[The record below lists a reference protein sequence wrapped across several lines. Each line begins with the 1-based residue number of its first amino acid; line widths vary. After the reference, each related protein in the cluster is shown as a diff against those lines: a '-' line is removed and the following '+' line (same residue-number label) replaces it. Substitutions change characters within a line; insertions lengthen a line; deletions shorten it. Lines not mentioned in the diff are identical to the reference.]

1 MAWFFF
7 AKSVEM
13 SLQDFI
19 MVFMP
24 VRAARWAIF
33 LLTFLLMKC
42 SSSPHW
48 GKGVTLPKKKKNW
61 CSSLLNMKNF
71 RSCREQANHLGIYSI
86 FQTLRYFLFPPFV
99 QSCLTWSAQQRTRT
113 GSRGGKDH
121 VTQDMCMLIAL
132 RDSGCELSPGLGHR
146 TKQRWKSSS
155 LPQGKPELNMYVL
168 NL

>member
-33 LLTFLLMKC
+33 LLTFLLVKC
-42 SSSPHW
+42 SSSPHRE
-48 GKGVTLPKKKKNW
+48 KGVILQKKKIW
-61 CSSLLNMKNF
+61 CSSLLNMRSF
-71 RSCREQANHLGIYSI
+71 RSCRKQANHLWIHSI
-86 FQTLRYFLFPPFV
+86 FQTLQYFLFPPLV
-99 QSCLTWSAQQRTRT
+99 QSCLTWSAQQRART

-146 TKQRWKSSS
+146 TKQLWKSNS
-155 LPQGKPELNMYVL
+155 LPQGKPELNMHFL

>member
-1 MAWFFF
+1 MVLLCKVCGDVASGFHYGVH
-7 AKSVEM
+7 ACEGCKVSYISAHLSADEM
-13 SLQDFI
+13 LKF
-19 MVFMP
+19 
-24 VRAARWAIF
+24 
-33 LLTFLLMKC
+33 
-42 SSSPHW
+42 SPL
-48 GKGVTLPKKKKNW
+48 GERGDTAKKKKNW
-61 CSSLLNMKNF
+61 CSSLLNMRNF

-146 TKQRWKSSS
+146 TKQHWKSSS